1 MTGQNPILAK
11 RGAAGSLPLTGPRAY
26 LLAALGVGIA
36 WTLRWWVDPLWGE
49 RQPYGIFFLAELAL
63 VYFVGARPF
72 VLAVLASVLLGD
84 WFFVAPRHSLWI
96 ADRVNQVNTGCFVL
110 LSVALLFLAR
120 RVRRAKEEREGLLRE
135 LQEALANVKALSGLL
150 PICAQCKN
158 IRDDK
163 GYWNQIEIYIRE
175 RSEAQFTHGICPECA
190 RKLYPQI
197 FETSDDLGPLE
208 VQR

>member
-1 MTGQNPILAK
+1 MTQARATLSYPLG
-11 RGAAGSLPLTGPRAY
+11 AGSVAF
-26 LLAALGVGIA
+26 
-36 WTLRWWVDPLWGE
+36 E
-49 RQPYGIFFLAELAL
+49 
-63 VYFVGARPF
+63 
-72 VLAVLASVLLGD
+72 
-84 WFFVAPRHSLWI
+84 VAPRHSLWI

-110 LSVALLFLAR
+110 LSVALLLLAR

-208 VQR
+208 IQR